1 MCNDTFH
8 SSYLKLPFSP
18 GDPTWQS
25 AAQVVTLQ
33 SFAENVGPAVPVA
46 ASILEIFR
54 LFFTRALMSTVIL
67 QTNLYAQQVLGEKSI
82 DSWTDVTE
90 SDILAFLGFAIL
102 MGINQLPSLADY
114 WKKDPY
120 FHYSPIA
127 DRITR
132 DRFLE
137 IWKYLHFVDNS
148 DLPNRSDPEYDR
160 LCRVRPVIDSVL
172 EACKVNYSPH
182 QHQSIDEAMIAFKG
196 RNSMKQYMPKKPT
209 KRGFKVWV
217 RAGSTNGYV
226 SQFEFYTGK
235 QGSNVEVRLGA
246 T

>member
-1 MCNDTFH
+1 M
-8 SSYLKLPFSP
+8 
-18 GDPTWQS
+18 
-25 AAQVVTLQ
+25 TLQ
-33 SFAENVGPAVPVA
+33 SFAENVGPDVPVA

-67 QTNLYAQQVLGEKSI
+67 QTNLYAQQVLGENSI

-102 MGINQLPSLADY
+102 MGINQLSSLADY

-137 IWKYLHFVDNS
+137 IWKYLHLVDNS
-148 DLPNRSDPEYDR
+148 DLPNRSDPEYDK
-160 LCRVRPVIDSVL
+160 LCRIRPVIDSVL
-172 EACKVNYSPH
+172 EACKVKLQLTPAPIN
-182 QHQSIDEAMIAFKG
+182 
-196 RNSMKQYMPKKPT
+196 R
-209 KRGFKVWV
+209 
-217 RAGSTNGYV
+217 
-226 SQFEFYTGK
+226 
-235 QGSNVEVRLGA
+235 
-246 T
+246 

>member
-33 SFAENVGPAVPVA
+33 LFAANVGPAVPVA

-54 LFFTRALMSTVIL
+54 LFFIRALMSTVIL
-67 QTNLYAQQVLGEKSI
+67 QTNLYAQQVLGENSI

-102 MGINQLPSLADY
+102 MGINQLTSLADY

-137 IWKYLHFVDNS
+137 IWKYLLLVLAEEGRERALNTQRFFSVCC
-148 DLPNRSDPEYDR
+148 YDIIR
-160 LCRVRPVIDSVL
+160 I
-172 EACKVNYSPH
+172 
-182 QHQSIDEAMIAFKG
+182 M
-196 RNSMKQYMPKKPT
+196 
-209 KRGFKVWV
+209 
-217 RAGSTNGYV
+217 
-226 SQFEFYTGK
+226 
-235 QGSNVEVRLGA
+235 
-246 T
+246 

>member
-54 LFFTRALMSTVIL
+54 LFSTRALMSTVIL
-67 QTNLYAQQVLGEKSI
+67 QTNLYAQQVLGENSI

-114 WKKDPY
+114 
-120 FHYSPIA
+120 
-127 DRITR
+127 
-132 DRFLE
+132 
-137 IWKYLHFVDNS
+137 
-148 DLPNRSDPEYDR
+148 
-160 LCRVRPVIDSVL
+160 
-172 EACKVNYSPH
+172 
-182 QHQSIDEAMIAFKG
+182 
-196 RNSMKQYMPKKPT
+196 
-209 KRGFKVWV
+209 
-217 RAGSTNGYV
+217 
-226 SQFEFYTGK
+226 
-235 QGSNVEVRLGA
+235 
-246 T
+246 